1 MLHKAI
7 KMILGI
13 FLFDFRIGDR
23 KETYFNFPEA
33 VHILFVI
40 TFLKITTTN
49 SIVYYNLY
57 LCP

>member
-13 FLFDFRIGDR
+13 FLFDFRIGGR

-33 VHILFVI
+33 VHICFVI
-40 TFLKITTTN
+40 TFLKITVAS
-49 SIVYYNLY
+49 SIIYWQL
-57 LCP
+57 L